1 MNELFWNGREYED
14 VTVIKEMYQGYR
26 LTITYH
32 ENFAQVSVED
42 LGERIP
48 LIFSQTMTK
57 EKANS
62 YLQIFRNC
70 GYVEI
75 I

>member
-1 MNELFWNGREYED
+1 MNKLYWNGREYED
-14 VTVIKEMYQGYR
+14 VTMIKEMYQGYR

-32 ENFAQVSVED
+32 EKFAQVSVED

-48 LIFSQTMTK
+48 LIFSKTMTK
-57 EKANS
+57 ENANS
-62 YLQIFRNC
+62 YLELFRNC

>member
-1 MNELFWNGREYED
+1 MNKLYWNGREYED
-14 VTVIKEMYQGYR
+14 VTMIKEMYQGYR

-32 ENFAQVSVED
+32 EKFAQVSVED
-42 LGERIP
+42 LRERLP

-62 YLQIFRNC
+62 YLELFRNC
-70 GYVEI
+70 GHVEI